1 MKAGHIVLG
10 LSLLAAALAVP
21 SGSPAEQD
29 KQQPQPDQQ
38 EQQEQQQQQ
47 EQGQQR
53 RPTLGPAPAPSLR
66 GPRNANIVDARK
78 LARVQ
83 KIYVERMDN
92 SLGQKLIEELARG
105 RRLRVVEDPHEA
117 DAVLR
122 GTCFDSRRLKSVRSE
137 VYLNDTHGAAIWQ
150 DSVRRP
156 YNPPPLDAAVS
167 QTASIIVEHLAESIL
182 EAERK

>member
-1 MKAGHIVLG
+1 MKVKYIG
-10 LSLLAAALAVP
+10 LALLLL
-21 SGSPAEQD
+21 SGAIARPQD
-29 KQQPQPDQQ
+29 GQTTQ
-38 EQQEQQQQQ
+38 EKDEPQQQQ
-47 EQGQQR
+47 EHK

-66 GPRNANIVDARK
+66 GPRNANIMDARK
-78 LARVQ
+78 LVRVQ

-92 SLGQKLIEELARG
+92 SLGEKLIEELAKA
-105 RRLRVVEDPHEA
+105 RRLRVVADRNDA

-150 DSVRRP
+150 DSVHRP

-167 QTASIIVEHLAESIL
+167 QTADLIVTHLAESIL